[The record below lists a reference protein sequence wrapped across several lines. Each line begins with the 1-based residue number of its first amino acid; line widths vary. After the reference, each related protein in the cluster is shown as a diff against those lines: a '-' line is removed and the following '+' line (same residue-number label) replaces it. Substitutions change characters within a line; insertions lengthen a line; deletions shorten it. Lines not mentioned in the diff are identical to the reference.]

1 MSMDVD
7 TSNRGQSNVVG
18 VALLLGVVVISM
30 SVLIAGVGVLVE
42 RQAASADATRVAN
55 EMDSALSSVETTGI
69 HREHLSFSQ
78 GTLQTVDRQLR
89 ILDGSTVVRSVG
101 VDALVFTA
109 GNRRVAFVAG
119 AIIRGQGN
127 AWLYAKPPITASLGD
142 DGSGVLI
149 VGAPQIGSTGS
160 VSGKGGVTTTL
171 RTNVTHERERIGNG
185 TYSVAIETATPRPF
199 ARYFTEQ
206 GRAVEQRDIDGDGV
220 ESVVVT
226 FEGKRVT
233 YLVIHDLNTEVHS
246 G

>member
-1 MSMDVD
+1 MDVD
-7 TSNRGQSNVVG
+7 NSNRGQSNVVG

-30 SVLIAGVGVLVE
+30 SVLIAGVGGLVE

-55 EMDSALSSVETTGI
+55 GMDSALSPVETTGI
-69 HREHLSFSQ
+69 HRERLSFSR
-78 GTLQTVDRQLR
+78 GTLRTVDRQLR
-89 ILDGSTVVRSVG
+89 ILDGSTVVRSVD
-101 VDALVFTA
+101 VNALVFTA
-109 GNRRVAFVAG
+109 GKRRVAFVAG
-119 AIIRGQGN
+119 AIIRGRGN
-127 AWLYAKPPITASLGD
+127 AWLYTEPPITASLGD
-142 DGSGVLI
+142 DSGVLI
-149 VGAPQIGSTGS
+149 VGTPRIGSTGI
-160 VSGKGGVTTTL
+160 VSGTGGVTTTL

-185 TYSVAIETATPRPF
+185 TYSVAIETVTPGPF

-206 GRAVEQRDIDGDGV
+206 GRTVGQRDIDGDGV